1 MANVPENYGM
11 DLEQIK
17 LHDREKIDDYKKLIR
32 VLQEDNYKLEEER
45 ARLKH
50 KLKQQ
55 SMLYK
60 GQPSQRYNTLN
71 EEQIFKV
78 DMYVMKLLAGE
89 TEEPADFY
97 KLKKE
102 NQNLKAQLEA
112 LNTRGLDFAK
122 AQIEA
127 FLKELGLVGE
137 SGKLLEKIGKG
148 NEEVIR
154 LIRELMAKG
163 LAVSTGGEV
172 KVGNPYEGYGRFRP
186 PVPTLSHDGEVTEG
200 FSYKFQ
206 THLEVVDKD
215 GRAGLQ
221 DPTKYDVAFMQ
232 LQLMEFIELLRRKD
246 EELTNKNNEIERLF
260 KQVRDY
266 VLVQDQLYK
275 DFTKNEKDFEK
286 KKTEM
291 ETQLRNTRESLYEE

>member
-1 MANVPENYGM
+1 MRECMQRIDILRGEKDAKEAKIIEHLQFINKLSHQVEDLAAENRTLRKMANVPENYGI

-50 KLKQQ
+50 KIKQQ

-60 GQPSQRYNTLN
+60 GQPSQRYNNLN

-78 DMYVMKLLAGE
+78 DMYVMKLIAGE

-112 LNTRGLDFAK
+112 LNTKGLEFAK

-127 FLKELGLVGE
+127 FLAKLGLGE
-137 SGKLLEKIGKG
+137 SGSLLKQITSG
-148 NEEVIR
+148 ND
-154 LIRELMAKG
+154 
-163 LAVSTGGEV
+163 EV
-172 KVGNPYEGYGRFRP
+172 KRM
-186 PVPTLSHDGEVTEG
+186 L
-200 FSYKFQ
+200 
-206 THLEVVDKD
+206 
-215 GRAGLQ
+215 A
-221 DPTKYDVAFMQ
+221 
-232 LQLMEFIELLRRKD
+232 
-246 EELTNKNNEIERLF
+246 ELTLKG
-260 KQVRDY
+260 VTMGTDH
-266 VLVQDQLYK
+266 
-275 DFTKNEKDFEK
+275 
-286 KKTEM
+286 
-291 ETQLRNTRESLYEE
+291 SG